1 MRPRL
6 ARLVA
11 PITREIARAVVDEQ
25 QRRWPPRIV
34 LNPKPLSPGEVDA
47 LREQI
52 TRHYR

>member
-1 MRPRL
+1 MRRRI

-11 PITREIARAVVDEQ
+11 PLAQEIARAVVDEQ

-34 LNPKPLSPGEVDA
+34 LNPKPLSPGELEA